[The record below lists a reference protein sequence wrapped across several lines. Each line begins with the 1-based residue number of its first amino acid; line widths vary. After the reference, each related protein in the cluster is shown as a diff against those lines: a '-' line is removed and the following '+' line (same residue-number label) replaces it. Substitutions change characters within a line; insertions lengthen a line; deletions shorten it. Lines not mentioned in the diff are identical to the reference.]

1 VKNETNKQINNQERR
16 RRRKKIKGAMGKK
29 RKEKEGNK
37 FVVVYLI
44 WNMLHAGHKDQHA
57 ARR

>member
-1 VKNETNKQINNQERR
+1 
-16 RRRKKIKGAMGKK
+16 MGKK
-29 RKEKEGNK
+29 KEKEGNK